1 MTFIGGADQRT
12 SLYFAF
18 FMFVFIIQKTIL
30 LLTNN
35 HVRFN
40 KHQFQL
46 WLIIFFVSFSM
57 LILNHNIQGA
67 IIKSELLHLKSTSKE
82 AFVRVPAADYKIPFS
97 IRSDLQFGTGY
108 IAW

>member
-1 MTFIGGADQRT
+1 
-12 SLYFAF
+12 
-18 FMFVFIIQKTIL
+18 MFVLININSNFGSSFFL
-30 LLTNN
+30 LA
-35 HVRFN
+35 FP
-40 KHQFQL
+40 
-46 WLIIFFVSFSM
+46 M